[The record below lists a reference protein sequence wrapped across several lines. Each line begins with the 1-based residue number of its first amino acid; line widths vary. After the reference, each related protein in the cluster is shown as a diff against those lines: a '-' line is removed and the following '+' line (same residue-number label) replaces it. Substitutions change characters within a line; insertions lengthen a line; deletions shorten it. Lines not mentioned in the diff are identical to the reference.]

1 MRKFLSTF
9 LAVVILLS
17 LCIPANAALP
27 ENEIMPLWEN
37 IRSIENALSFDGT
50 IGYVDCEI
58 KGDSGTTVVANVKIF
73 KQTSS
78 GAWSLVK
85 IDSASSTTRTLA
97 FGTDFT
103 AVRGAY
109 YKAVLTVHVTKND
122 AVETVTKTSYK
133 TCP

>member
-17 LCIPANAALP
+17 LCIPTNAALP

-37 IRSIENALSFDGT
+37 IRSIENTLSFDGT
-50 IGYVDCEI
+50 KGYVECRI
-58 KGDSGTTVVANVKIF
+58 IADSGTTVVANVKIF

-78 GAWSLVK
+78 GAWSQVK
-85 IDSASSTTRTLA
+85 IDSASSTTRTLT

-103 AVRGAY
+103 AVSGAY

-122 AVETVTKTSYK
+122 NVETVTKTSYK